1 MSKRTLL
8 VVDDNAATRYSIR
21 RRLEAHGYFVLEAG
35 NGADGLALIDSQ
47 PLDALILDIN
57 LPDMSGFDIARQLR
71 ADPRTAVLPVIHVS
85 AASIET
91 SDIITGLDAGAD
103 AYLVHPIDPDVLLA
117 TLGTLLRVRD
127 TEKTLKE
134 TEEHFREIF
143 ENISAPI
150 AVVDSSFKIHNQN
163 RAFVR
168 LIGDGPRDYVTSSM
182 VGGQGELL
190 ETIRGRIKEGK
201 RWTGTATMRG
211 KSSERIT
218 QWQVAPYRPPDLA
231 LLFIEDVT
239 ERMQKER
246 NQQEQLATV
255 SHQLQHEVK
264 ERERTEARLLQAGK
278 MDSLGKLTGGI
289 AHDFNNLL
297 TSVIMSLELII
308 ERVESGRHDQIRR
321 YADTAL
327 QSAKSGAALTHRLLA
342 FARQQPLEAKP
353 VDVNALVNS
362 LDDFIRRTIGENI
375 ALSLD
380 LSPRS
385 VIASA
390 DENQIESALIN
401 LVVNAKD
408 ALPHGGQIWIKTD
421 VVTVE
426 NDPEL
431 ADGQYALL
439 MVRDNGT
446 GIEPELLTKVFDPF
460 FTTKAIGKGT
470 GLGLSMLYGFAGQS
484 GGIARVCSTVGEF
497 TEVMLLLPV
506 GEAISDSARA
516 DSTIPAAA
524 GGHILVVE
532 DIIAVSAAIS
542 ERLTDAGYQCTQTD
556 NVESALAL
564 LHGDAP
570 IDLLLTDIGL
580 PRMSGRELAQ
590 EARRVRPNLP
600 VLFMTGYAESAR
612 DRKNFSEA
620 GVDIL
625 LKPFSMDELLS
636 KLSRMLSQPGSFHS

>member
-1 MSKRTLL
+1 MTKRRLL

-21 RRLEAHGYFVLEAG
+21 RRLEAHGYLVLEAG
-35 NGADGLALIDSQ
+35 NGADGLALIDEESI
-47 PLDALILDIN
+47 DALILDIN
-57 LPDMSGFDIARQLR
+57 LPDMSGFDIARRLR

-91 SDIITGLDAGAD
+91 SDIINGLESGAD

-127 TEKTLKE
+127 TERALKE
-134 TEEHFREIF
+134 REEHFREIF

-150 AVVDSSFKIHNQN
+150 AVVNSSFQVHNKN
-163 RAFVR
+163 RAFSR
-168 LIGDGPRDYVTSSM
+168 LIASCPGDDISNCM
-182 VGGQGELL
+182 ADGQEDLL
-190 ETIRGRIKEGK
+190 ETVSARIKAGK

-211 KSSERIT
+211 PFSERIT

-231 LLFIEDVT
+231 LVFIEDVT
-239 ERMQKER
+239 ERLQKER
-246 NQQEQLATV
+246 SQEQRLATV

-264 ERERTEARLLQAGK
+264 VRERTEAQLLQAGK

-297 TSVIMSLELII
+297 TSVIMSLELIT
-308 ERVESGRHDQIRR
+308 ERVEAGRYGEIKR

-327 QSAKSGAALTHRLLA
+327 QSARSGAGLTHRLLA
-342 FARQQPLEAKP
+342 FARQQPLEARSI
-353 VDVNALVNS
+353 DVNALVGS
-362 LDDFIRRTIGENI
+362 LDDFIRRAIGENI
-375 ALSLD
+375 QLVMELAP
-380 LSPRS
+380 SP
-385 VIASA
+385 VVAYA
-390 DENQIESALIN
+390 DGSQLESALIN
-401 LVVNAKD
+401 LVINARD
-408 ALPHGGQIWIKTD
+408 ALPNGGEICISTE

-426 NDPEL
+426 RDPEL
-431 ADGQYALL
+431 ADGRYAALK
-439 MVRDNGT
+439 VRDNGI
-446 GIEPELLTKVFDPF
+446 GIAPEVLDKVFDPF
-460 FTTKAIGKGT
+460 FTTKSVGKGT

-484 GGIARVCSTVGEF
+484 GGVARLCSEVGEF

-506 GEAISDSARA
+506 GEEIHQAAEVEGNPARA
-516 DSTIPAAA
+516 TTS
-524 GGHILVVE
+524 GHILVVE
-532 DIIAVSAAIS
+532 DIIAVSAAIT

-580 PRMSGRELAQ
+580 PRMSGHELAD

-600 VLFMTGYAESAR
+600 VLFMTGYAESAK
-612 DRKNFSEA
+612 DRNQFSQP
-620 GVDIL
+620 GTDIL
-625 LKPFSMDELLS
+625 MKPFNLDELLA
-636 KLSRMLSQPGSFHS
+636 KLLRLMTSA

>member
-1 MSKRTLL
+1 MTKRRLL

-21 RRLEAHGYFVLEAG
+21 RRLEAHGYQVLEAG
-35 NGADGLALIDSQ
+35 NGADGLALIDEH
-47 PLDALILDIN
+47 PIDALILDIN
-57 LPDMSGFDIARQLR
+57 LPDMSGFDIARRLR
-71 ADPRTAVLPVIHVS
+71 FDPRTAVLPVIHVS

-91 SDIITGLDAGAD
+91 SDIINGLESGAD

-127 TEKTLKE
+127 TERALKE
-134 TEEHFREIF
+134 REEHFREIF

-150 AVVDSSFKIHNQN
+150 AVVDSSFQVHNKN
-163 RAFVR
+163 RALSR
-168 LIGDGPRDYVTSSM
+168 LIASCPGDDISRCMAD
-182 VGGQGELL
+182 GQDELL
-190 ETIRGRIKEGK
+190 ETISARIKAGE

-211 KSSERIT
+211 PVSERIT

-231 LLFIEDVT
+231 LVFIEDVT
-239 ERMQKER
+239 ERLQKER
-246 NQQEQLATV
+246 NQEQQLATV

-264 ERERTEARLLQAGK
+264 ERERTEAQLLQAGK

-297 TSVIMSLELII
+297 TSVIMSLELIL
-308 ERVESGRHDQIRR
+308 ERVEAGRYSQIKR

-327 QSAKSGAALTHRLLA
+327 QSAKSGAGLTHRLLA
-342 FARQQPLEAKP
+342 FARQQPLEARS
-353 VDVNALVNS
+353 VDVNALVDS
-362 LDDFIRRTIGENI
+362 LDDFIRRAIGENI
-375 ALSLD
+375 ILTLELA
-380 LSPRS
+380 PTP
-385 VIASA
+385 VIAYA
-390 DENQIESALIN
+390 DGSQLESALIN
-401 LVVNAKD
+401 LVINARD
-408 ALPHGGQIWIKTD
+408 ALPNGGEICISTE

-426 NDPEL
+426 RDPEI
-431 ADGQYALL
+431 ADGRYVALK
-439 MVRDNGT
+439 VRDNGI
-446 GIEPELLTKVFDPF
+446 GIAPEVLDKVFDPF
-460 FTTKAIGKGT
+460 FTTKSVGKGT

-484 GGIARVCSTVGEF
+484 GGVARLCSEVGQF

-506 GEAISDSARA
+506 GEEIHQATEVEGAATRA
-516 DSTIPAAA
+516 TTS
-524 GGHILVVE
+524 GHILIVE

-580 PRMSGRELAQ
+580 PRMSGHELAD

-612 DRKNFSEA
+612 DRNQFSQP
-620 GVDIL
+620 GTDIL
-625 LKPFSMDELLS
+625 MKPFSMDDLLV
-636 KLSRMLSQPGSFHS
+636 KLLRLMSPA